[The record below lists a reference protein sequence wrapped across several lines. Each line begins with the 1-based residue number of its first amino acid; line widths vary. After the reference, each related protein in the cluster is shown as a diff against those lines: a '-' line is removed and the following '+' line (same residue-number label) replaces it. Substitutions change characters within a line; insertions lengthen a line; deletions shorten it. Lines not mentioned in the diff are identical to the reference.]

1 MKRIGIL
8 LLVFSSMSFTLFAQQ
23 RTIMGTIV
31 DSETMLP
38 LVGVS
43 IMGDSTNNGCTT
55 DIDGKFSMKTTNEVK
70 CLVLSYIGYEKKKI
84 EVIDKSNIGIIT
96 LDPKAL
102 KLNDITITAQL
113 AVPRRTPVASSTVY
127 ANKIDEHLGN
137 NEFIEILKTTPGV
150 HINRAGGGWG
160 DSEIF
165 MRGFDNSNVA
175 VMINGVPANDME
187 NGSLYWSNWA
197 SLSDV
202 ASLIQTQRGIG
213 ANKLSSPAVGG
224 TINIV
229 TKGIETVKGGHAYY
243 MTGNDGYNKYAFS
256 LSTGLMK
263 NGWALTLQ
271 GSRASGDGYATGTD
285 FHVYSYFANIS
296 KRFNDNHQLSL
307 TAFGAPQ
314 RHHMRSNGLTKSE
327 WDFVKRTYKGEKHW
341 TRYNP
346 SYGFDS
352 NGQVKSSDYN
362 KYHKPEVF
370 VNHIWQINDKSNLST
385 TVYASWGRGYSYSGK
400 ANSDTYSEY
409 DWYAADYGK
418 LNRTFRCPDG
428 TFDYAAIKN
437 INISSENG
445 AQMIMS
451 TNGADQD
458 WYGAVSTFS
467 TKFLDCLDWHIGVD
481 LRYYK
486 ANHINKII
494 DLYGGEYY
502 IDPSRKN
509 VSITDNVNATDEWKN
524 EHLGIGD
531 AIYRNYDSHI
541 MQEGIFSQLEYTR
554 KNYNIF
560 ISGALNYSTY
570 WRYDYLYYDSN
581 NARSKNIGFIGGYIK
596 TGANYIIN
604 RQNNVFVNVGYNS
617 KAPAFK
623 SGAFMSANSSN
634 VTNKR
639 AKNEKSLSAEIGYMY
654 QNELLNFKANA
665 YYTKWMD
672 KSMTKK
678 GTLTE
683 QYYVNMTGVGSRH
696 IGLEFEFRAMPVQWL
711 ETGAMLSFGDWRW
724 NNDNAKGYVYNI
736 YGEALS
742 TDGNITTPG
751 AENHAWARINMD
763 GVHVGGS
770 AQTTLAV
777 DAFFKPFKGFRI
789 GAIMNYYA
797 NNYAYYSIS
806 GSSLS
811 IGKDVYIA
819 EPWKAPAVC
828 TLDLHSSYHFNL
840 GGFKATLTGQVNN
853 LFNNYY
859 IEKAWNPISI
869 SKKENPIVNE
879 DDVYMFYSLGRTWSL
894 RLKVDF

>member
-8 LLVFSSMSFTLFAQQ
+8 LIFSFMSFTLLGQQ

-31 DSETMLP
+31 DSKSMLP

-43 IMGDSTNNGCTT
+43 IMGDSTKNGCTT
-55 DIDGKFSMKTTNEVK
+55 DIDGNFSLKTTNEVK
-70 CLVLSYIGYEKKKI
+70 SLVLSYIGYEKKI
-84 EVIDKSNIGIIT
+84 IDVMDKSNMGIIT
-96 LDPKAL
+96 LDPKTF

-113 AVPRRTPVASSTVY
+113 AIPRKTPVASSTVY

-150 HINRAGGGWG
+150 HINRAGSGWG
-160 DSEIF
+160 DSELF

-187 NGSLYWSNWA
+187 NGAIYWSNWA

-202 ASLIQTQRGIG
+202 ASLIQTQRGVG

-229 TKGIETVKGGHAYY
+229 TKGIETTKGGHAYY
-243 MTGNDGYNKYAFS
+243 MIGNDGYSKYAFS
-256 LSTGLMK
+256 ISTGLMN
-263 NGWALTLQ
+263 NGWALTFQ
-271 GSRASGDGYATGTD
+271 GSRAFGNGYATGTD
-285 FHVYSYFANIS
+285 FQVYSYFVNIS

-314 RHHMRSNGLTKSE
+314 RHHLRSNGLTKSE
-327 WDFVKRTYKGEKHW
+327 WEFVKKTYEGEKHW

-346 SYGFDS
+346 SYGFDN

-362 KYHKPEVF
+362 KYHKPEIF
-370 VNHIWQINDKSNLST
+370 VNHIWQISDKSNLST
-385 TVYASWGRGYSYSGK
+385 TSYASWGRGYGYSGK

-409 DWYAADYGK
+409 DWYAADYGE
-418 LNRTFRCPDG
+418 LNRTFRCSDG
-428 TFDYAAIKN
+428 TFDYASIEN
-437 INISSENG
+437 LNISSKNG
-445 AQMIMS
+445 SQMIMS

-458 WYGAVSTFS
+458 WYGVVSTFS
-467 TKFLDCLDWHIGVD
+467 TKFPDCLDWHIGVD

-486 ANHINKII
+486 ANHVNRII

-509 VSITDNVNATDEWKN
+509 VSITDNVNAIDEWKN
-524 EHLGIGD
+524 EHLGVGD

-541 MQEGIFSQLEYTR
+541 LQEGIFSQLEYAR

-570 WRYDYLYYDSN
+570 WRYDYLYYDPN
-581 NARSKNIGFIGGYIK
+581 NARSKNIGFIGGNIK

-623 SGAFMSANSSN
+623 SGAFMSANVSN

-639 AKNEKSLSAEIGYMY
+639 AKNEKSLSAEIGYMH
-654 QNELLNFKANA
+654 QNEYLNFKANA

-696 IGLEFEFRAMPVQWL
+696 MGLEFELRARPVQWL
-711 ETGAMLSFGDWRW
+711 ETGAMFSLGDWRW
-724 NNDNAKGYVYNI
+724 DNNNAKGYVYNI

-789 GAIMNYYA
+789 GAIMYYYA

-859 IEKAWNPISI
+859 IEKAWNPNSI

-879 DDVYMFYSLGRTWSL
+879 DNVYMFYSLGRTWSL

>member
-8 LLVFSSMSFTLFAQQ
+8 LLFFSCMSFTLFAQQ

-31 DSETMLP
+31 DSESMLP

-243 MTGNDGYNKYAFS
+243 MIGNDGYNKYAFS

-271 GSRASGDGYATGTD
+271 GSRASGDGHATGTD

-327 WDFVKRTYKGEKHW
+327 WEFVKRTYEGEKHW

-346 SYGFDS
+346 SYGFNS

-385 TVYASWGRGYSYSGK
+385 TVYASWGRGYGYSGK

-428 TFDYAAIKN
+428 TFDYAAIEN
-437 INISSENG
+437 INISSKNG
-445 AQMIMS
+445 SQMIMS

-486 ANHINKII
+486 ANHVNRII

-502 IDPSRKN
+502 IDPSREN
-509 VSITDNVNATDEWKN
+509 VSITDNVNAIDEWKN

-554 KNYNIF
+554 NNYNIF
-560 ISGALNYSTY
+560 VSGALNYSTY
-570 WRYDYLYYDSN
+570 WRYDYLYYDPK
-581 NARSKNIGFIGGYIK
+581 NARSKNIGFIGGNIK

-604 RQNNVFVNVGYNS
+604 KQNNVFVNVGYNS

-654 QNELLNFKANA
+654 QNECLNFKANA

-696 IGLEFEFRAMPVQWL
+696 IGLEFELRAMPVQWL

-724 NNDNAKGYVYNI
+724 NNNNAKGYVYNI